1 MITEKP
7 FAPRPVKKNSN
18 KSAAI
23 RIDTGFENIS
33 KFNSNSS
40 SSQTRKSSINFEQL
54 LSPEIS
60 RIKCK
65 NFIKVEEE
73 FCIFKNEL
81 SQNLSEESAKSEII
95 SILNKNDS
103 TFFTSFNG
111 NTESC
116 LSEENRLTTNVYE
129 DEIIKLNLP
138 PIRISNPVYKNF
150 YSSDDEDEVDL
161 NVFNFTSKLFDRAEP

>member
-23 RIDTGFENIS
+23 RIDTGFETIS
-33 KFNSNSS
+33 RFNSNPSN
-40 SSQTRKSSINFEQL
+40 SQTRRSSINFEQL
-54 LSPEIS
+54 LSPEIN
-60 RIKCK
+60 RLKCK
-65 NFIKVEEE
+65 NFTKVEEE

-103 TFFTSFNG
+103 TFYTSFNG
-111 NTESC
+111 NRENS
-116 LSEENRLTTNVYE
+116 LSEEIRLTTNVYE
-129 DEIIKLNLP
+129 DEIIKFNLY
-138 PIRISNPVYKNF
+138 PIRSSNPVYKNF
-150 YSSDDEDEVDL
+150 YCSDDEDEVDL
-161 NVFNFTSKLFDRAEP
+161 NVFNFTSKIFDRAEP